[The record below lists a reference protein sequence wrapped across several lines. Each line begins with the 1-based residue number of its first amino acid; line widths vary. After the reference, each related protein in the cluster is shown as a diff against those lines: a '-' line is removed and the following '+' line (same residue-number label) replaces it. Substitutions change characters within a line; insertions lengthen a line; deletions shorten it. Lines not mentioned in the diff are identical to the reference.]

1 MQALRIDPVGGD
13 ELEIGHP
20 HSMGETV
27 AYAFGAIRRA
37 GCTTWLAPRRA
48 QEGAAL
54 IAGRT
59 MTAVSA
65 TVTRSMGE
73 AARAS
78 PHLLERCVDHAV
90 AELQAAEQNAL
101 KGDERRDCADAWREL
116 LTQRARWAVRFP
128 QLLQAAF
135 NAAASGEGTGGEKS
149 APTLRPSSLTLVGEN
164 EIDEKIEA
172 SRLAQQLTSTL
183 ERPLAELDALM
194 SSALGLD
201 VVQPERNPLRP
212 EIYARTLRQL
222 LGEAKGEAGW
232 PALWLRHM
240 ASPLAKELEQL
251 YRDQAHLLTL
261 ARVQAAGYRLR
272 GTPSR
277 AAPLLPADGGM
288 PSAQR
293 GGAPSGFQGLG
304 PAQGESQHSAHGA
317 LAGGPASR
325 SGALH
330 PASGAGTPAPAN
342 EGMQLGDF
350 LRRGLPAGGQELQ
363 PSYYAA
369 IEAEIA
375 AIEAETPNASYDAAQ
390 ARQYVHLPPVERPP
404 RHVGTDSPL
413 PQETWGNMAQPRE
426 RALVRGRLKQQ
437 ARELG
442 QVYALEVVRKL
453 VDEVAQDP
461 RLLAPVR
468 EAIVGLEPSLLRL
481 SLVAPRFFSD
491 EQHPGRRLIE
501 RVAERSFAF
510 NDEFSVAFRAFLG
523 PVVHSFRRLNDFDS
537 FDGVGPFRLALAT
550 LEAGW
555 AAQDALDAE
564 AQRKVLRAVEF
575 AEQRQR
581 EADGIAGELAQ
592 RSDLADVP
600 EAMRD
605 FVLRRWSLVVAHARL
620 SDPQHGIDPGGY
632 LALVTDLLF
641 SVNRER
647 ALHEPARAFA
657 LIPQV
662 LTKLRAGL
670 AMLGEPPGDSD
681 GFFQLLERLHRPVL
695 KLRAKQRQ
703 GEMPAADR
711 NPAPLA
717 PQPPARGPD
726 QLWMGEAE
734 LRAAGFEDT
743 RPSAHG
749 ELTAVHG
756 DVILPD
762 EPLGDAEAEQLIAA
776 LAVNGWVD
784 LFSHQQWHR
793 ARLVWTSGNGAFYMF
808 TSQGN
813 RPHSMT
819 RRSLQRLLRGRL
831 LRLVESDAVV
841 PRALA
846 TLAGQRLPFGHAV
859 AAPALAA
866 VH

>member
-1 MQALRIDPVGGD
+1 
-13 ELEIGHP
+13 
-20 HSMGETV
+20 
-27 AYAFGAIRRA
+27 
-37 GCTTWLAPRRA
+37 
-48 QEGAAL
+48 
-54 IAGRT
+54 

-90 AELQAAEQNAL
+90 AELQAAELQAE
-101 KGDERRDCADAWREL
+101 KSDQRRDYADAWREL
-116 LTQRARWAVRFP
+116 LAQRARWTVRFP

-135 NAAASGEGTGGEKS
+135 SADAKNDGSRAEKPAA
-149 APTLRPSSLTLVGEN
+149 TLRPSSLTLVAEN
-164 EIDEKIEA
+164 EIDQAIES
-172 SRLAQQLTSTL
+172 SRLTQQLNAML
-183 ERPLAELDALM
+183 ERPLADLDALM

-201 VVQPERNPLRP
+201 VVHPERNPLRP
-212 EIYARTLRQL
+212 EVYARTLREL
-222 LGEAKGEAGW
+222 VGEANGEPTW
-232 PALWLRHM
+232 PGLWLRHM
-240 ASPLAKELEQL
+240 ANPLAKELEQL
-251 YRDQAHLLTL
+251 YRDQSHLLTL

-288 PSAQR
+288 HNAQQN
-293 GGAPSGFQGLG
+293 GGHSGFHGGGNSGFQGLA
-304 PAQGESQHSAHGA
+304 P
-317 LAGGPASR
+317 AGGPQAEAHAGPNSR
-325 SGALH
+325 AGALH
-330 PASGAGTPAPAN
+330 PAGGPSHHGQGGHSGHAPLQSSHAPAA
-342 EGMQLGDF
+342 EGMAVGEF
-350 LRRGLPAGGQELQ
+350 LQRGLPNADQELGS
-363 PSYYAA
+363 SYYAA

-375 AIEAETPNASYDAAQ
+375 AIEAETQQASYDPAQ
-390 ARQYVHLPPVERPP
+390 AQQYVHLPPVERPA
-404 RHVGTDSPL
+404 RRVATDSPL

-491 EQHPGRRLIE
+491 EEHPGRRLIE

-510 NDEFSVAFRAFLG
+510 NDEFSVAFQAFLS
-523 PVVHSFRRLNDFDS
+523 PVVQNFRRLNDFDA
-537 FDGVGPFRLALAT
+537 FEGVGPFRLALAT

-555 AAQDALDAE
+555 AAQDTLDAE
-564 AQRKVLRAVEF
+564 ARKQVLGAVEF

-581 EADGIAGELAQ
+581 EADRIAGEFAQ
-592 RSDLADVP
+592 RSDLAEAS

-605 FVLRRWSLVVAHARL
+605 FLLRRWSLVVAHARL
-620 SDPQHGIDPGGY
+620 SDAQHGIDPGGY
-632 LALVTDLLF
+632 VALVADLLF
-641 SVNRER
+641 SVNPER

-662 LTKLRAGL
+662 LMKLRSGL
-670 AMLGEPPGDSD
+670 TMLGEAPTDSEA
-681 GFFQLLERLHRPVL
+681 FFQHLERLHRPVL

-711 NPAPLA
+711 GSAPPAPQA
-717 PQPPARGPD
+717 PARGPD
-726 QLWMGEAE
+726 QLWMAEAE
-734 LRAAGFEDT
+734 LNAAGFEDT
-743 RPSAHG
+743 QPSGHG

-762 EPLGDAEAEQLIAA
+762 EPLGDAEAEQMLAA
-776 LAVNGWVD
+776 LVVDSWVD
-784 LFSHQQWHR
+784 LFSRQQWRR
-793 ARLVWTSGNGAFYMF
+793 ARLVWTSGNGAFFMF
-808 TSQGN
+808 TSHGN

-819 RRSLQRLLRGRL
+819 RRSLQRLMRGRL
-831 LRLVESDAVV
+831 LRPVESDAVV
-841 PRALA
+841 PRALE
-846 TLAGQRLPFGHAV
+846 TLASQRLPLGHAV
-859 AAPALAA
+859 AAASAA